1 MARILIIDDDNAVRR
16 MLVRAC
22 TVQGHRVLDA
32 PSGAGALEF
41 LRKETQD
48 LVITN
53 IQMPLMDG
61 VEIIKLLRDTGATAK
76 VLAISQG
83 GWTRPG
89 EEVLLDARLLGADRV
104 LQKPFTLQELNTT
117 IEEMLSHS

>member
-22 TVQGHRVLDA
+22 SVQGHRVLDA
-32 PSGAGALEF
+32 PSWAGDIEL
-41 LRKETQD
+41 LRKETLD

-53 IQMPLMDG
+53 IRMPHLDG
-61 VEIIKLLRDTGATAK
+61 IEIIKLLRDTGATAK
-76 VLAISQG
+76 VLAISPG

-89 EEVLLDARLLGADRV
+89 EDVLLDARLLGADRV

-117 IEEMLSHS
+117 IEEMLSHT